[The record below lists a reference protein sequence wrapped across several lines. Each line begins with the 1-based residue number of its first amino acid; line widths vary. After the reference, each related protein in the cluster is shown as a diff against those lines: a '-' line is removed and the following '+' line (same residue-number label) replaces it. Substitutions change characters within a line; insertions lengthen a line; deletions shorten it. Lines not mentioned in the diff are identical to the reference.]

1 MADRT
6 RSRSVEGP
14 THVVVINDFA
24 GVTGGTDRV
33 ALTEAAELARRG
45 HEVTLIAGH
54 GETDP
59 DLLDAGVTVHR
70 TGQHATL
77 SDPSRARA
85 AIQGVWNRASR
96 ALVHDVLASKD
107 RSDTLVHV
115 HGFVKVLSPSVVR
128 AAVDSGLPTVVTL
141 HDYFA
146 ACPNGGFFNYQTNEV
161 CHLTPLS
168 PRCIATNCDV
178 RSYSHKLWR
187 VARAGVQRWAAK
199 MPAGVGSFI
208 APSRLA
214 GEILAPFLPPRATL
228 HVLPNAAAL
237 ERLPAVDPAANR
249 PFVFIGRLQPDKG
262 PLLFADAARRANVP
276 ATFVGSGDLSQA
288 IHDANPQAQL
298 TGWLSADQVQAVIR
312 GARAV
317 VNASLWY
324 ETQGL
329 SALEAAAN
337 GVPAI
342 VSDVTVL
349 REEVVDDVTGL
360 WFRGGDVDDLAD
372 KLRTLDTGA
381 ETARRLGREAYDR
394 FWARPLD
401 GSRHVDQLERIYTL
415 TADPS
420 ADR

>member
-1 MADRT
+1 
-6 RSRSVEGP
+6 
-14 THVVVINDFA
+14 VINDFA

-45 HEVTLIAGH
+45 HDVTLIAGH

-77 SDPSRARA
+77 SDPRRVRA
-85 AIQGVWNRASR
+85 AAQGVWNRPSR
-96 ALVHDVLASKD
+96 TLVHKVLASAD
-107 RSDTLVHV
+107 RGDTLVHV

-168 PRCIATNCDV
+168 PRCIATNCDA

-199 MPAGVGSFI
+199 MPSGVRSFI

-214 GEILAPFLPPRATL
+214 GEILAPFLPAGATL
-228 HVLPNAAAL
+228 HILPNAATD
-237 ERLPAVDPAANR
+237 ERLPAVDPSANR
-249 PFVFIGRLQPDKG
+249 PFVFVGRLQPDKG
-262 PLLFADAARRANVP
+262 PVVFADAARQANVA

-288 IHDANPQAQL
+288 IRDANPQAQL
-298 TGWLSADQVQAVIR
+298 TGWLSAEQVQAVIR

-329 SALEAAAN
+329 SAHEAAAN
-337 GVPAI
+337 GIPAI

-349 REEVVDDVTGL
+349 RDAVVDEVTGL
-360 WFRGGDVDDLAD
+360 WFRGGDVEDLAD
-372 KLRTLDTGA
+372 KLRTLDADA
-381 ETARRLGREAYDR
+381 EMARRLGREAYDR
-394 FWARPLD
+394 FWANPSD
-401 GSRHVDQLERIYTL
+401 QSRHVDELEGIYGVARAL
-415 TADPS
+415 AADPS
-420 ADR
+420 ARG